1 MGLVIFDI
9 ETGPLPE
16 EQLAVQF
23 AERWQPPAHPGE
35 FDPASVKYGNTKDP
49 AKRAEKLADAQQAH
63 AAAVARYEADAAAAR
78 SEAWASYAGGAA
90 LDATTGRV
98 LAIGRLEVGGDN
110 KPRIGSVHALPE
122 DELLE
127 KWWETVKRCLAAGY
141 QMCGLWS
148 HQFDLPFLLR
158 RSWILGVDVPAGV
171 RSKNGRYWHDC
182 FVDVAE
188 LWQCG
193 NRQERCSMDHLGRA
207 LGVGGKPDG
216 ITGAD
221 FSRLFWSEQEADR
234 VKAFEY
240 LANDLELTR
249 KIAARMGLV

>member
-1 MGLVIFDI
+1 MLIFDI

-16 EQLAVQF
+16 EQLAAQF
-23 AERWQPPAHPGE
+23 AERWQPPPHPGE
-35 FDPASVKYGNTKDP
+35 FDPASVKYGNTKDE
-49 AKRAEKLADAQQAH
+49 AKRAEKLKECQQAH
-63 AAAVARYEADAAAAR
+63 AAAVVNYERDSA
-78 SEAWASYAGGAA
+78 EAYAKGMGEFFDSAA

-98 LAIGRLEVGGDN
+98 LAIGMMDTGNGA
-110 KPRIGSVHALPE
+110 KTRIGSVHSLPE

-127 KWWETVKRCLAAGY
+127 KWWERVKACLAAGIPI
-141 QMCGLWS
+141 CGLYS
-148 HQFDLPFLLR
+148 NHFDLPFLLR

-171 RSKNGRYWHDC
+171 RKNGGRYWADG
-182 FVDVAE
+182 FIDVCE
-188 LWQCG
+188 MWQCG
-193 NRQERCSMDHLGRA
+193 DRQAKCNMDHLGRV
-207 LGVGGKPDG
+207 LGLGGKPEG

-221 FSRLFWSEQEADR
+221 FSRLFWSEAEADR